1 MDNLFGFLETDFK
14 FIQVKSGSLDCLI
27 LFNIK
32 NLECLPIMRLVYP
45 SWLILDLHWL
55 ISLGSTLLDVVC
67 HMPAPHGS
75 VMLSSFSILCALILL
90 SHNFLLR
97 FGLTV
102 QTKLPISQKNKI
114 KKSQS
119 PWAQIIYTIPNSSY
133 FIKKMRSPLL
143 PNVQ

>member
-55 ISLGSTLLDVVC
+55 ISLGSILLDVVC

-90 SHNFLLR
+90 PHNFLLR

-102 QTKLPISQKNKI
+102 QTKLPVSQKKKKKI
-114 KKSQS
+114 SS

-143 PNVQ
+143 LNVQ